1 VATDST
7 PTDSSLILDMLIKMR
22 NIIVATKTVGDHDL
36 LAIGVVLSFDHL
48 IKVRD
53 EIAKIPG
60 VRDLQ
65 VSFWVEKTEL
75 CPKYFVV

>member
-1 VATDST
+1 
-7 PTDSSLILDMLIKMR
+7 
-22 NIIVATKTVGDHDL
+22 
-36 LAIGVVLSFDHL
+36 VVLSFDHL

-60 VRDLQ
+60 VKDLQ